1 MIRAVAVLALSG
13 LCLSVMA
20 LSARAQEPT
29 DKGTGVIL
37 RGLDKVNGTT
47 SDLEMRIGGTSTL
60 GRLQIDLGECRYP
73 EGDPSG
79 DAYAFVTIR
88 DSEHV
93 EPLFS
98 GWMVASAPALN
109 ALDHP
114 RYDIWVLR
122 CKTS

>member
-1 MIRAVAVLALSG
+1 MIRALAVLAFVG
-13 LCLSVMA
+13 LA
-20 LSARAQEPT
+20 LPATAQELT
-29 DKGTGVIL
+29 SKGSGAIL
-37 RGLDKVNGTT
+37 RGLDKVNAITT
-47 SDLEMRIGGTSTL
+47 DMDMQNGGSAIL
-60 GRLQIDLGECRYP
+60 GRLQVELGECRYP

-79 DAYAFVTIR
+79 DAFAFVTIR
-88 DSEHV
+88 DSEQV